1 MLQPELISGRVS
13 LPSEL
18 TAGHKYVRQ
27 HSTIHFDL
35 AEHCYADW
43 PTPTCV
49 VVDGP
54 YGINGFP
61 GDMPTAGE
69 LAEWYEPHIKTW
81 SNRATPETTLWF
93 WSTEVG
99 WANVHPVLVEYGW
112 DYRCCNIWDKG
123 LGHVAG
129 NSNTRT
135 LRKFPVVTEVCA
147 HYVKSP
153 RFDARGVTLTMQQW
167 LRSEWKRTGL
177 PLRLANE
184 ACGVA
189 NAATR
194 KYLTADHHWYYPPVD
209 TFVRLVAFANER
221 GDPKGQPYFSMNGRS
236 PVSGDQWAR
245 MRAKFSCEIG
255 VTNVWRAPQVAGSE
269 RIQGTRS
276 RMRYKFS
283 SLHGSQKPLRLMEL
297 IIKASTERGD
307 TVWEPFGGLCPGAVI
322 SYQLD
327 RRYFGAEM
335 NSEFFSAAVE
345 RLRSA

>member
-1 MLQPELISGRVS
+1 
-13 LPSEL
+13 
-18 TAGHKYVRQ
+18 
-27 HSTIHFDL
+27 
-35 AEHCYADW
+35 
-43 PTPTCV
+43 
-49 VVDGP
+49 
-54 YGINGFP
+54 
-61 GDMPTAGE
+61 
-69 LAEWYEPHIKTW
+69 
-81 SNRATPETTLWF
+81 
-93 WSTEVG
+93 
-99 WANVHPVLVEYGW
+99 
-112 DYRCCNIWDKG
+112 
-123 LGHVAG
+123 
-129 NSNTRT
+129 
-135 LRKFPVVTEVCA
+135 
-147 HYVKSP
+147 
-153 RFDARGVTLTMQQW
+153 MQQW

-194 KYLTADHHWYYPPVD
+194 KYLTADHHWYYPPVE

-221 GDPKGQPYFSMNGRS
+221 GDSKGQPYFSINGRS

-255 VTNVWRAPQVAGSE
+255 VTNVWREPQVAGSE

-297 IIKASTERGD
+297 IIRASTEQGD

-327 RRYFGAEM
+327 RKYFGAEM

-345 RLRSA
+345 RLRTA